1 MLSGV
6 HFWKMITSSLR
17 VLQTFFAI
25 SDFFCAPELIL
36 FLNMSKSQ
44 KHSKAS
50 FLKKKSSL
58 KCVFFS

>member
-1 MLSGV
+1 MYISGKWL
-6 HFWKMITSSLR
+6 HHLCKSYRL
-17 VLQTFFAI
+17 FAI

-36 FLNMSKSQ
+36 FLSMSKSQ

-50 FLKKKSSL
+50 FLKKESSL